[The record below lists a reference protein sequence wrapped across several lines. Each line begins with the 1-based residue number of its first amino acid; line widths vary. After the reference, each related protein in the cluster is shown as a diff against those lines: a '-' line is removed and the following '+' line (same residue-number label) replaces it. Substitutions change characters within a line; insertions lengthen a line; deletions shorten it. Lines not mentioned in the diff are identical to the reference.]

1 MKFARIAAVMV
12 GALLLPIQFVA
23 PAEASMVD
31 TPAPSDPTNA
41 VGFIVQ
47 YKEGVDLLAPNG
59 EPTGE
64 NFAGVDLEN
73 SVQLHE
79 SQASIDFADSL
90 SESEANEA
98 LMRLRSDPRVET
110 VQFNRFI
117 ETATLE
123 RPSFESQVFS
133 PAEPV
138 NLPIIMK
145 TAVTRASIA
154 PIRATD
160 TWMSGTTP
168 RVTIAWTKP
177 TARYTGTLIGYRVQ
191 MKINGV
197 WVSLKSQTTASTRS
211 YSTSSSYL
219 KAGTRAD
226 FRVAAITKRYSTT
239 YLGYYKAVYITPT
252 TAPKALSVLEVTN
265 NVNNLQV
272 SWTPYT
278 SLIDKGGM
286 DVTYQIEVT
295 KNSDGSTVTCTPSAP
310 NTCVTSNTV
319 SGASY
324 TARLTVSNAK
334 GSVSV
339 TKTVTVNAAQAVNF
353 SNDEKYNLQWF
364 LKSTETYSAKVSGA
378 WEIESGS
385 EDVVVAV
392 LDTGYT
398 EHPDLPSTKILPG
411 YDMISSSSSANDGN
425 GRDADARDVGDYVLN
440 SDGSLRDNSS
450 WHGTHVAGIIAAA
463 DNSEGVVGIAPNV
476 KILPVRVLGSQGGTT
491 ADIMSGIYWA
501 AGISRVGVPNNPNKA
516 RVINL
521 SIGGDSAGCDSGTE
535 AALAAAKAA
544 GVTVITAAG
553 NDNPATGRLAY
564 ASLSYPGNCYPTIN
578 VGASGKLGKPAFY
591 SNFSNAPNQYSP
603 TPYGVDISAP
613 GGDYCQ
619 GGSTAQIYSTLNAGT
634 KEPTTSNYA
643 YEIGTSMAAP
653 VVSGTVALMYS
664 AKLRRN
670 PTQTFNA
677 AFVDSVWQA
686 LSTTSTPFASTSPQN
701 CASTPYSS
709 IQDGGAYGGY
719 GVGIVNAQAALEAL
733 LAD

>member
-1 MKFARIAAVMV
+1 MKLARIAAVMA
-12 GALLLPIQFVA
+12 GALLLPMQFVA
-23 PAEASMVD
+23 PAQASMVD
-31 TPAPSDPTNA
+31 TPESSDSTNA

-47 YKEGVDLLAPNG
+47 YKKGVELLAPNG

-73 SVQLHE
+73 SVQLYE
-79 SQASIDFADSL
+79 SQASIDFAESL
-90 SESEANEA
+90 SEDEANAA
-98 LMRLRSDPRVET
+98 LSRLSSDPRVES

-117 ETATLE
+117 ESAGV
-123 RPSFESQVFS
+123 RDSPIASQIIPNVQ
-133 PAEPV
+133 PV
-138 NLPIIMK
+138 TLPIIMK

-160 TWMSGTTP
+160 TWLSGTTP
-168 RVTIAWTKP
+168 RVTISWAKP
-177 TARYTGTLIGYRVQ
+177 TTRYTGTLIGYRVQ

-211 YSTSSSYL
+211 YTTSTSYL
-219 KAGTRAD
+219 RAGTLAE
-226 FRVAAITKRYSTT
+226 FRVAPITKRYSTS
-239 YLGYYKAVYITPT
+239 YLGYYKTVSITPT

-265 NVNNLQV
+265 NLNNLEV
-272 SWTPYT
+272 SWTPY
-278 SLIDKGGM
+278 SSMLDKGGLE
-286 DVTYQIEVT
+286 VSYQIEVT
-295 KNSDGSTVTCTPSAP
+295 KNSDGSALVCTPSAP
-310 NTCVTSNTV
+310 NTCLTGTTA
-319 SGASY
+319 SGATY
-324 TARLTVSNAK
+324 TVKLTATNAK
-334 GSVSV
+334 GSVYV
-339 TKTVTVNAAQAVNF
+339 TKTVSVNVSSTVNF
-353 SNDEKYNLQWF
+353 SNDDKYNLQWF
-364 LKSTETYSAKVSGA
+364 LKSSETYSAKVSGA
-378 WEIESGS
+378 WAIESGS
-385 EDVVVAV
+385 EDIVVAV

-398 EHPDLPSTKILPG
+398 DHPDLPSTKILPG

-425 GRDADARDVGDYVLN
+425 GRDNDARDAGDYSLN
-440 SDGSLRDNSS
+440 FDGSLKENSS

-463 DNSEGVVGIAPNV
+463 DNTEGVVGIAPNV
-476 KILPVRVLGSQGGTT
+476 KILPVRVLGSEGGTT

-501 AGISRVGVPNNPNKA
+501 AGISRNGVPNNPNKA

-521 SIGGDSAGCDSGTE
+521 SIGGDSSGCDSGTE

-553 NDNPATGRLAY
+553 NDNPATGRPAY

-578 VGASGKLGKPAFY
+578 VGASGKLGRPAFY
-591 SNFSNAPNQYSP
+591 SNFSNAPNQYSS

-634 KEPTTSNYA
+634 KEPTTANYA

-670 PTQTFNA
+670 PAQTFNG

-686 LSTTSTPFASTSPQN
+686 LSTTSTPFQSTSPQN
-701 CASTPYSS
+701 CASTPFSS

-719 GVGIVNAQAALEAL
+719 GVGIVNAQAALQAIL
-733 LAD
+733 D

>member
-1 MKFARIAAVMV
+1 MLQMQV
-12 GALLLPIQFVA
+12 VA
-23 PAEASMVD
+23 PAQASMVD
-31 TPAPSDPTNA
+31 TPAPSDSTNA
-41 VGFIVQ
+41 VGFIIQ
-47 YKEGVDLLAPNG
+47 YKKGVDLVAPNG

-73 SVQLHE
+73 SVQLHD
-79 SQASIDFADSL
+79 SQASVHFAESL

-98 LMRLRSDPRVET
+98 LMRIQADPRVES

-117 ETATLE
+117 ETARLD
-123 RPSFESQVFS
+123 RPSFAAQVFS

-138 NLPIIMK
+138 SLPIIMK

-168 RVTIAWTKP
+168 RVTISWSKP
-177 TARYTGTLIGYRVQ
+177 TTRYSGTLVGFRVQ
-191 MKINGV
+191 MKINGT

-211 YSTSSSYL
+211 YSTSSSHI
-219 KAGTRAD
+219 KPGTRAD
-226 FRVAAITKRYSTT
+226 FRVAAITKRYSTS

-252 TAPKALSVLEVTN
+252 TAPKAVNVLQVTN
-265 NVNNLQV
+265 NLNNLEV

-278 SLIDKGGM
+278 SLVDKGGLVV
-286 DVTYQIEVT
+286 DYQIQVT
-295 KNSDGSTVTCTPSAP
+295 KNSDGSSLDCTPTAP
-310 NTCVTSNTV
+310 NTCLTSGTV
-319 SGASY
+319 SGATY
-324 TARLTVSNAK
+324 TAKLTVSNAK
-334 GSVSV
+334 GSIFLTKSVSV
-339 TKTVTVNAAQAVNF
+339 NSSVPVTFA
-353 SNDEKYNLQWF
+353 NDDKFNLQWF
-364 LKSTETYSAKVSGA
+364 VKSSETYSAKVSDA
-378 WEIESGS
+378 WTIESGS

-425 GRDADARDVGDYVLN
+425 GRDSDARDVGDYVLN
-440 SDGSLRDNSS
+440 PNGSLKENSS

-463 DNSEGVVGIAPNV
+463 DNAEGVVGIAPNV
-476 KILPVRVLGSQGGTT
+476 KILPVRVLGSEGGTT

-535 AALAAAKAA
+535 AALAAAKTA
-544 GVTVITAAG
+544 GVTVVTAAG

-578 VGASGKLGKPAFY
+578 VGASGKQGKPAFY
-591 SNFSNAPNQYSP
+591 SNFSNAPNQYSS

-619 GGSTAQIYSTLNAGT
+619 GGSTAQIYSTLNSGT
-634 KEPTTSNYA
+634 KEPTSATYA

-670 PTQTFNA
+670 PAQTFNG

-686 LSTTSTPFASTSPQN
+686 LSTTSTPFASTSPPN
-701 CASTPYSS
+701 CAGSPYP
-709 IQDGGAYGGY
+709 QDGGDYGGY
-719 GVGIVNAQAALEAL
+719 GVGIVNAKAALDAFL
-733 LAD
+733 D

>member
-1 MKFARIAAVMV
+1 MKLARIAAVMA
-12 GALLLPIQFVA
+12 GALLLQMQFVA
-23 PAEASMVD
+23 PAQASMVD
-31 TPAPSDPTNA
+31 TPTPSDSTNA
-41 VGFIVQ
+41 VGFIIQ
-47 YKEGVDLLAPNG
+47 YKKGVDLVAPNG

-79 SQASIDFADSL
+79 SQASVDFAESL
-90 SESEANEA
+90 SASEANEA
-98 LMRLRSDPRVET
+98 LMRIQADPRVES

-117 ETATLE
+117 EMAGVTDRAI
-123 RPSFESQVFS
+123 ESQILS
-133 PAEPV
+133 TPQPV
-138 NLPIIMK
+138 TLPIIFK

-160 TWMSGTTP
+160 TWLSGTTP
-168 RVTIAWTKP
+168 RVTISWSKP
-177 TARYTGTLIGYRVQ
+177 TSRYSGTLVGYRVQ
-191 MKINGV
+191 MKINGT

-211 YSTSSSYL
+211 YTTSTSNL
-219 KAGTRAD
+219 KPGTRAD
-226 FRVAAITKRYSTT
+226 FRVAAITKRYSTS
-239 YLGYYKAVYITPT
+239 YVGYYKAVSITPT
-252 TAPKALSVLEVTN
+252 TAPKALSILQVTN
-265 NVNNLQV
+265 NLNNLEV

-278 SLIDKGGM
+278 SLVDKGGM
-286 DVTYQIEVT
+286 EVTYQIAVT
-295 KNSDGSTVTCTPSAP
+295 KDSDGSTLTCTPSAP
-310 NTCVTSNTV
+310 NTCLTSGTV
-319 SGASY
+319 SGATY
-324 TARLTVSNAK
+324 TAKLTVSNTK
-334 GSVSV
+334 GSIFLTKSVSV
-339 TKTVTVNAAQAVNF
+339 NASATVSFA
-353 SNDEKYNLQWF
+353 NDDKFNLQWF
-364 LKSTETYSAKVSGA
+364 LKSSETYSAKVTDA
-378 WEIESGS
+378 WTIESGS
-385 EDVVVAV
+385 EDVIVAV

-398 EHPDLPSTKILPG
+398 DHPDLPSTKILPG
-411 YDMISSSSSANDGN
+411 YDMISSSASANDGN
-425 GRDADARDVGDYVLN
+425 GRDSDARDAGDYILN
-440 SDGSLRDNSS
+440 ANGTLKENSS

-463 DNSEGVVGIAPNV
+463 DNSEGVIGIAPNV
-476 KILPVRVLGSQGGTT
+476 KILPVRVLGSEGGTT

-578 VGASGKLGKPAFY
+578 VGASGKQGKPAFY
-591 SNFSNAPNQYSP
+591 SNFSNAADQYSP

-619 GGSTAQIYSTLNAGT
+619 GGSTAQIYSTLNSGT
-634 KEPTTSNYA
+634 QGPLTATYA

-653 VVSGTVALMYS
+653 VVSATVALMYS

-670 PTQTFNA
+670 PAQTFNG

-686 LSTTSTPFASTSPQN
+686 LSTTSTPFASTSPVN
-701 CASTPYSS
+701 CASSPYSS
-709 IQDGGAYGGY
+709 IQDGGDYGGY
-719 GVGIVNAQAALEAL
+719 GVGIVNAKAALDAL
-733 LAD
+733 LD